1 MKLKRITPLIAL
13 VIAAILCFTSCSGSN
28 KTTVTELNNGERL
41 DLDYIENGN
50 TSQAEPE
57 ATERPWYAF
66 LTDAFSFGTANKGS
80 TKAQLSPRPRQT
92 V

>member
-41 DLDYIENGN
+41 LKPNPKPPKD
-50 TSQAEPE
+50 
-57 ATERPWYAF
+57 R
-66 LTDAFSFGTANKGS
+66 GTHS
-80 TKAQLSPRPRQT
+80 
-92 V
+92 

>member
-41 DLDYIENGN
+41 DRAILNGTPLPLPN
-50 TSQAEPE
+50 W
-57 ATERPWYAF
+57 R
-66 LTDAFSFGTANKGS
+66 DAIDA
-80 TKAQLSPRPRQT
+80 LY
-92 V
+92 